1 MAAHARDTIL
11 GRLKTASGQHLARD
25 LLTDRQAEVL
35 AARERLVERLKRMA
49 G

>member
-1 MAAHARDTIL
+1 MAALPEHASSR
-11 GRLKTASGQHLARD
+11 RAEAHRPALARD

-35 AARERLVERLKRMA
+35 AARERLIERLKRMA